1 MNLFK
6 ACKKIWKKWCY
17 NRMLRDYYWSQSQK
31 PRGESI
37 FLYLIGFFVTLLFVF
52 HHSTTFREALLSL
65 AFLFILLFLTV
76 NAVNRRKFEEIKG
89 QCQQSLIEKEFA
101 KRLENT
107 PVEEVLHCLR
117 EEIIKKYPV
126 QDLAAGEGY
135 LTGSYQG
142 EKLAVFYQHL
152 NEGELLETKDVV
164 RILRYC
170 QQKNI
175 DQVRIFTNRDFSP
188 KVKVLK
194 ERYPSLKV
202 YNGDKLRVIL
212 KDNYLHPTTEQI
224 TAIIE
229 KEISQRKKKL
239 SILRNQALKSEKFFT
254 YLVYS
259 LALLCL
265 AWFKVGVYY
274 LNLIFGVLLLALA
287 ILSIIK
293 STSPEEEKIVF

>member
-6 ACKKIWKKWCY
+6 ACKKIWRNWRY
-17 NRMLRDYYWSQSQK
+17 HRMLRDYYWSQSQK

-37 FLYLIGFFVTLLFVF
+37 FLYLLGFFVALLFVF
-52 HHSTTFREALLSL
+52 RRSATFREALLSL
-65 AFLFILLFLTV
+65 AFLFVLLVLTV
-76 NAVNRRKFEEIKG
+76 NAVNRRKFAEIKG

-126 QDLAAGEGY
+126 QDLAAGEDY
-135 LTGSYQG
+135 LTGNYKG
-142 EKLAVFYQHL
+142 EKLAVLYRHL
-152 NEGELLETKDVV
+152 NEGEVLETKDVV
-164 RILRYC
+164 RIVRHC

-175 DQVRIFTNRDFSP
+175 EQVRIFTNRDFSP

-202 YNGDKLRVIL
+202 YNGDQLRGIL
-212 KDNYLHPTTEQI
+212 KDSYLHPTTEQI
-224 TAIIE
+224 TAIVE

-239 SILRNQALKSEKFFT
+239 SILRNQALQSEKFFT
-254 YLVYS
+254 YFVYS
-259 LALLCL
+259 FVLLCL
-265 AWFKVGVYY
+265 ARLKVGVYY

-287 ILSIIK
+287 VLSIIR
-293 STSPEEEKIVF
+293 STSPEEEEIVF